1 MELKKTV
8 IRAIESRQ
16 VNLEKKNGYSVYTLQ
31 EKMNELLE
39 KGKVNVGGRQ
49 TCSKTDPTWDFYM
62 AWLQVVNIFNRY
74 QKEMRIDYVDV
85 KIEKPGGAFSGGYW
99 QEKEFTLVK
108 L

>member
-16 VNLEKKNGYSVYTLQ
+16 INLEKKNGYSVYTLQ

-49 TCSKTDPTWDFYM
+49 TCSKTDPTWDFI
-62 AWLQVVNIFNRY
+62 WLGCKLSTY
-74 QKEMRIDYVDV
+74 SIDI
-85 KIEKPGGAFSGGYW
+85 KRR
-99 QEKEFTLVK
+99 
-108 L
+108 

>member
-16 VNLEKKNGYSVYTLQ
+16 INLEKKNGYSVYTLQ

-49 TCSKTDPTWDFYM
+49 TCSKTDSTWDFTWFGCKLSTY
-62 AWLQVVNIFNRY
+62 LVNIKR
-74 QKEMRIDYVDV
+74 
-85 KIEKPGGAFSGGYW
+85 
-99 QEKEFTLVK
+99 T
-108 L
+108 